1 MSGKWLVIGI
11 EIKLDAVGG
20 AASRRLKPMKA
31 IARQHGDASNRAAFT
46 LIELL
51 VVIAIIAILAGMLLP
66 VLAKAKGKAKQ
77 ASCLNSQKQLGLALT
92 LYADNSDDRTPPSTA
107 QVDNFATTTTPNY
120 LGVLQPTVGTN
131 SKVFSCSAAADSDPT
146 LAALYLPNATN
157 STSYLGNAVVM
168 GKRSSQIP
176 QPTEIVFLQEGAF
189 RSQRAWQRPSLQAG
203 NPPTYINWHYTRTP
217 VSPQGQVEQ
226 YSSLHNNGGN
236 LIFMDG
242 HAQYYRGTDLRS
254 AMWGLTP
261 GNHTW
266 ADLWT
271 LVYQPAF

>member
-1 MSGKWLVIGI
+1 
-11 EIKLDAVGG
+11 
-20 AASRRLKPMKA
+20 MKA
-31 IARQHGDASNRAAFT
+31 FARQHGGAPTRAAFT

-66 VLAKAKGKAKQ
+66 ALAKAKAKAKQ

-92 LYADNSDDRTPPSTA
+92 LYGDNSDDKTPPATA

-146 LAALYLPNATN
+146 LAALYLPNPTN

-168 GKRSSQIP
+168 GRRSSQIS
-176 QPTEIVFLQEGAF
+176 QPTDTVFLQEGAF
-189 RSQRAWQRPSLQAG
+189 RSQRAWQRPSRQSA
-203 NPPTYINWHYTRTP
+203 TDFRNWHYTRPLTL
-217 VSPQGQVEQ
+217 SPQGQVEQ

-242 HAQYYRGTDLRS
+242 HSQYYRGTDLRS

-266 ADLWT
+266 ADFWNP
-271 LVYQPAF
+271 VPGYPPAF

>member
-1 MSGKWLVIGI
+1 MPEKTFVPQPG
-11 EIKLDAVGG
+11 AV
-20 AASRRLKPMKA
+20 AK
-31 IARQHGDASNRAAFT
+31 RAAFT

-66 VLAKAKGKAKQ
+66 ALAKAKGKAKQ

-131 SKVFSCSAAADSDPT
+131 SKVFSCPAAADSDPT
-146 LAALYLPNATN
+146 LAALYLPNAQN
-157 STSYLGNAVVM
+157 STSYLGNAMVM
-168 GKRSSQIP
+168 ARRGSQIP
-176 QPTEIVFLQEGAF
+176 QPTDMVFLQEGAF
-189 RSQRAWQRPSLQAG
+189 RSQRAWQRPNRSGA
-203 NPPTYINWHYTRTP
+203 NYINWHYTRTP
-217 VSPQGQVEQ
+217 LSPQGWTEQ

-242 HAQYYRGTDLRS
+242 HAQYYKGTDLRS
-254 AMWGLTP
+254 SMWGLTP

-266 ADLWT
+266 ADDWQLQ
-271 LVYQPAF
+271 YAPAF